1 MAFAKGVVSSVLKKL
16 GAALFV
22 AAALAGAW
30 LLVHFGISTYYRAV
44 YPDRY
49 HSYVQQY
56 SRQYDLPPELVYGV
70 IYTESR
76 FNPQAVSR
84 VGARGLMQLMEETFE
99 WARYR
104 AGDPQEMEY
113 DSMFDPE
120 TNIRYGSYTLSL
132 LLEEFGSVETAL
144 CAYHAG
150 WGNVKK
156 WLANSKYSDDG
167 STLRLIP
174 YSDTQ
179 FYVDKVK
186 KTADIYKKL
195 YRRQL

>member
-1 MAFAKGVVSSVLKKL
+1 M
-16 GAALFV
+16 LFI
-22 AAALAGAW
+22 AAALAASY
-30 LLVHFGISTYYRAV
+30 LLVNVGINAYYRTV
-44 YPDRY
+44 YPNHY
-49 HSYVQQY
+49 QQHVQQY

-104 AGDPQEMEY
+104 MSDPAELEY
-113 DSMFDPE
+113 SSMFDPE

-156 WLANSKYSDDG
+156 WLANSKYSRDG
-167 STLRLIP
+167 STLELIP

-179 FYVDKVK
+179 FYVDKVT

-195 YRRQL
+195 YHRSWDKLSVP